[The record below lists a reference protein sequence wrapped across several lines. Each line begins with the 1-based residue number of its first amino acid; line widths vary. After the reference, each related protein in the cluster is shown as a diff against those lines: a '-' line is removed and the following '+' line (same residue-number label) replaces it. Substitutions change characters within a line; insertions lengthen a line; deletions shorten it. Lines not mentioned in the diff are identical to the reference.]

1 MIKVVI
7 IEDEAPARR
16 KLLRFLGQLD
26 EDVEVIA
33 EIDSVRDGILFFQ
46 NTINVDLILS
56 DIELL
61 DGTSIQ
67 IFKEVN
73 VTAPIIFTTAY
84 DQFWMDAFET
94 NGIEYLLKPF
104 SFERFERAWKKFK
117 TLKRA
122 DGGQIVNQLI
132 NATKFKNRFTIKSHK
147 EIYFIETST
156 IVFFQAES
164 GAVFAWDNKGKRHVL
179 QETTLKEI
187 EAAVDPASFYRLNRS
202 DLVQKGFVE
211 KVERYSK
218 NAIALKLK
226 GYDKMI
232 VSSQTSTAGFWKW
245 IEE

>member
-117 TLKRA
+117 TLKGSERV
-122 DGGQIVNQLI
+122 QVFNQLI
-132 NATKFKNRFTIKSHK
+132 NVIKFKNRFTIKGLH
-147 EIYFIETST
+147 EIYFLETST
-156 IVFFQAES
+156 IVFFQAEG

-187 EAAVDPASFYRLNRS
+187 ETVVDSASFYRLNRS
-202 DLVQKGFVE
+202 DLVQKAFVQR
-211 KVERYSK
+211 VERYSK
-218 NAIALKLK
+218 NAIALKLN
-226 GYDKMI
+226 GYDKMLI
-232 VSSQTSTAGFWKW
+232 SSQTSTAGFWKW